1 MELDID
7 PNTIVSDLTVAK
19 MQLCE
24 IAKALSLESKI
35 LLLDEPTSSL
45 SHKIQK
51 IYLHYLND

>member
-7 PNTIVSDLTVAK
+7 PSTIVSDLTVAK

-24 IAKALSLESKI
+24 ITKALSLESKI

-45 SHKIQK
+45 SPQDTK